1 MPFSFVRWVNITH
14 TMADMIHESPML
26 PRSIEPALERA
37 LRVMPVVVVSGA
49 RQTGKSTLVRSSPEL
64 AAHEYVSLDDL
75 SIRDQARN
83 SPQALVRRSGRM
95 TLDRVQREP
104 DLLLAVKQA
113 VDDARE
119 PGRFV
124 LTGSAN
130 LLLMSSISES
140 LAGRAAYLTLWPM
153 TRREQLGLGC
163 AGCWSD
169 LVEQAPAAWIDV
181 LQASPPSDET
191 WQQAVRRGG
200 YPPSALDLERP
211 EDRAVWLEGY
221 TMTYLERDLQTLARI
236 DQLAAFRRL
245 MRAVGLRVGSLQNQA
260 DLARD
265 LGMPPTTAQRYLDLL
280 ETSFQLS
287 RVPAFFVNRT
297 KRLVKAPKLY
307 MSDTALALHLS
318 GESEL
323 RGAHLENL
331 VLCDLLVWKSGR
343 TDRTEILHYRTTK
356 GAEVDFVVETAS
368 GVLPIEV
375 KAAESVRTRDA
386 RHLESFLDEY
396 ADLARAGLL
405 LYTGERAF
413 WLSDRVLAA
422 PWWMAL

>member
-1 MPFSFVRWVNITH
+1 MARVKITRIICGMVRASSI
-14 TMADMIHESPML
+14 L

-37 LRVMPVVVVSGA
+37 RRVMPVVVVVGA
-49 RQTGKSTLVRSSPEL
+49 RQTGKSTLVRNASEL
-64 AAHEYVSLDDL
+64 ATHAYVSLDDL
-75 SIRDQARN
+75 SIRDRAQNA
-83 SPQALVRRSGRM
+83 PEVLVRQSERM
-95 TLDRVQREP
+95 TIDEVQREP
-104 DLLLAVKQA
+104 DLLLAVKQV
-113 VDDARE
+113 VDDARK

-130 LLLMSSISES
+130 LLLMSTISES

-153 TRREQLGLGC
+153 TRREQMGLGR

-169 LVEQAPAAWIDV
+169 LVEHPPAHWIDA
-181 LQASPPSDET
+181 LEASPRSSDT
-191 WQQAVRRGG
+191 WQAAVRRGG
-200 YPPSALDLERP
+200 YPPSALDLESP
-211 EDRAVWLEGY
+211 EDRGVWLEGY
-221 TMTYLERDLQTLARI
+221 TMTYLERDLQALARI

-245 MRAVGLRVGSLQNQA
+245 MRAVALRVGSLQNQA

-280 ETSFQLS
+280 ETSFQLI
-287 RVPAFFVNRT
+287 RVPAFFANRT

-307 MSDTALALHLS
+307 MSDTGIALHLS
-318 GESEL
+318 GESEP

-356 GAEVDFVVETAS
+356 GAEVDFVVETTS

-375 KAAESVRTRDA
+375 KAAETVRTRDA

-396 ADLARAGLL
+396 SDMAQAGLL
-405 LYTGERAF
+405 LYAGDRTF
-413 WLSDRVLAA
+413 WMSKRVLAA
-422 PWWMAL
+422 PWCRAL